1 MAKSSTNIWTPLLF
15 ALVLAVGLFIG
26 YRLQSTAPL
35 IMTGTESGSTGRVEE
50 LLRYIDAR
58 YVDEADADK
67 LHETAIR
74 AVLDELDPHSS
85 YIPADEL
92 AALNESME
100 GNFEGI
106 GIEFLIVDDTITV
119 VSALPGGPSESA
131 GIQSGDQIIMVEDSV
146 VTGVNEFGIDPA
158 SLMRGGSNTDVNITV
173 RRPGQAEL
181 IGVSVTRAPIPVYS
195 VDAAY
200 NLDETTSYVKINRF
214 SATTYDE
221 FVKALEENMEKGG
234 TRNLVIDLRN
244 NPGGFLQQAT
254 KILSQL
260 FPQRGDLLVYT
271 QGRNSRRVE
280 YKTNGRAFYN
290 IQNVAVLIDEGSASA
305 SEIIAGAV
313 QDRDRG
319 IIVGRRSFGKGLV
332 QEQYPLSD
340 GSALRLTVA
349 RYFTPSGRSIQ
360 RSYEEGEADYRS
372 DLGRR
377 YDSGELTGGTE
388 AIQDSASLYYT
399 NSGHPVFGGGGIT
412 PDYFVPLD
420 TSLNNQAFLRLRQQI
435 PAYLFTY
442 IRQHPEVKEY
452 KNLKDYIENYRLDL
466 DAILPE
472 LTRRVLADYEDG
484 IGPLPARLRPEL
496 SLFFRAR
503 LARQLFNNSAFFEVL
518 NEEDPIVLEA
528 LRLLNQPDPMAA
540 AREEDEDNSEGEN

>member
-1 MAKSSTNIWTPLLF
+1 MAKSNTNIWTPLLF
-15 ALVLAVGLFIG
+15 ALTLAVGLFIG
-26 YRLQSTAPL
+26 FRLQSNAPL
-35 IMTGTESGSTGRVEE
+35 IMRGSEAPGGGRVEE
-50 LLRYIDAR
+50 LLRFIEAR
-58 YVDEADADK
+58 YVDEADPDH
-67 LHETAIR
+67 LHEVAIQ
-74 AVLDELDPHSS
+74 AVLSELDPHSS

-106 GIEFLIVDDTITV
+106 GIEFLVVDDTITV
-119 VSALPGGPSESA
+119 VSALPGGPSATA
-131 GIQSGDQIIMVEDSV
+131 GVQPGDQIMMVEDSV

-158 SLMRGGSNTDVNITV
+158 SLMRGVSNSDVQITV
-173 RRPGQAEL
+173 RRAGEPQL
-181 IGVSVTRAPIPVYS
+181 LDFTITRAPIPVFS

-200 NLDETTSYVKINRF
+200 NLDENTSYVKINRF

-221 FVKALEENMEKGG
+221 FVKALETNMEKGG
-234 TRNLVIDLRN
+234 TRNLVIDLRD
-244 NPGGFLQQAT
+244 NPGGYLQQAT
-254 KILSQL
+254 NILSQL
-260 FPQRGDLLVYT
+260 FPQKGELLVYT
-271 QGRNSRRVE
+271 EGRNSRRVE

-305 SEIIAGAV
+305 SEIVAGAV

-349 RYFTPSGRSIQ
+349 RYYTPSGRSIQ
-360 RSYEEGEADYRS
+360 RSYDGGEDDYRS

-377 YDSGELTGGTE
+377 YESGELTGNSDVV
-388 AIQDSASLYYT
+388 QDSSDIFYT
-399 NSGHPVFGGGGIT
+399 NSGYAVFGGGGIT

-435 PAYLFTY
+435 PAYLFQY
-442 IRQHPEVKEY
+442 IRQHPEVKQY
-452 KNLKDYIENYRLDL
+452 TDLKQYLADYRVDL
-466 DAILPE
+466 DGILPE
-472 LTRRVLADYEDG
+472 LTRRALEDYDEAL
-484 IGPLPARLRPEL
+484 GPLPARLRPEL
-496 SLFFRAR
+496 ALFFRAR
-503 LARQLFNNSAFFEVL
+503 LARQLFDNSAFFQVL

-528 LRLLNQPDPMAA
+528 LRLMNQPDPMAA
-540 AREEDEDNSEGEN
+540 AREK

>member
-1 MAKSSTNIWTPLLF
+1 MAKSTTNIWTPLLF
-15 ALVLAVGLFIG
+15 ALVLAIGLFIG

-35 IMTGTESGSTGRVEE
+35 IMTGAESGGTGRVEE
-50 LLRYIDAR
+50 LLRFIDAR
-58 YVDEADADK
+58 YVDDADSER
-67 LHETAIR
+67 LHEAAIH

-106 GIEFLIVDDTITV
+106 GIEFLVVEDTITV
-119 VSALPGGPSESA
+119 VSALPGGPSETA
-131 GIQSGDQIIMVEDSV
+131 GILPGDQIIMVEDSV

-158 SLMRGGSNTDVNITV
+158 SLMRGGSNTDVNITI
-173 RRPGQAEL
+173 RRPGVAEMMGFT
-181 IGVSVTRAPIPVYS
+181 ITRAPIPVYS

-200 NLDETTSYVKINRF
+200 NLDANTSYVKINRF

-234 TRNLVIDLRN
+234 TRNLVIDLRD
-244 NPGGFLQQAT
+244 NPGGYLQQAT

-260 FPQRGDLLVYT
+260 FPQKGQLLVYT

-349 RYFTPSGRSIQ
+349 RYYTPSGRSIQ
-360 RSYEEGEADYRS
+360 RSYENGEANYRS

-388 AIQDSASLYYT
+388 AEQDSSSLYYT
-399 NSGHPVFGGGGIT
+399 NSGHPVYGGGGIT

-442 IRQHPEVKEY
+442 LRQHPEVKAFSD
-452 KNLKDYIENYRLDL
+452 LQDYIQHFRVDL
-466 DAILPE
+466 EEIIPA
-472 LTRRVLADYEDG
+472 LTQRVLEDYEDG

-496 SLFFRAR
+496 ALFFRAR
-503 LARQLFNNSAFFEVL
+503 LARQLFDNSAFFQVL
-518 NEEDPIVLEA
+518 NEEDPIVIEA
-528 LRLLNQPDPMAA
+528 LRLLNQPDPMVA
-540 AREEDEDNSEGEN
+540 ARKE

>member
-1 MAKSSTNIWTPLLF
+1 
-15 ALVLAVGLFIG
+15 
-26 YRLQSTAPL
+26 
-35 IMTGTESGSTGRVEE
+35 
-50 LLRYIDAR
+50 
-58 YVDEADADK
+58 
-67 LHETAIR
+67 
-74 AVLDELDPHSS
+74 
-85 YIPADEL
+85 
-92 AALNESME
+92 
-100 GNFEGI
+100 
-106 GIEFLIVDDTITV
+106 
-119 VSALPGGPSESA
+119 
-131 GIQSGDQIIMVEDSV
+131 GIQAGDQIIMVEDSV

-158 SLMRGGSNTDVNITV
+158 SLMRGESKTDVNITL

-181 IGVSVTRAPIPVYS
+181 IGVSVTRAPIPVFS

-234 TRNLVIDLRN
+234 TKNLVIDLRN

-260 FPQRGDLLVYT
+260 FPQPKQLLVYT
-271 QGRNSRRVE
+271 EGRNSRRVE

-360 RSYEEGEADYRS
+360 RSYADGEAAYRS

-377 YDSGELTGGTE
+377 YDSGELTGSSE
-388 AIQDSASLYYT
+388 ARQDSSSLYYT

-412 PDYFVPLD
+412 PDFFVPLD

-435 PAYLFTY
+435 PAYLFAY
-442 IRQHPEVKEY
+442 LRQHPEVKEF
-452 KNLKDYIENYRLDL
+452 KTLQDYMENFQFDL
-466 DAILPE
+466 DEVLPD
-472 LTRRVLADYEDG
+472 LTRKVLEDYEDG
-484 IGPLPARLRPEL
+484 LGVLPARLRPEL
-496 SLFFRAR
+496 ALFFRAR
-503 LARQLFNNSAFFEVL
+503 LARQLFGNSAFFQVL
-518 NEEDPIVLEA
+518 NEEDPIVTEA
-528 LRLLNQPDPMAA
+528 LRLLRQPDPMVA
-540 AREEDEDNSEGEN
+540 ARE